1 MAITARTLVGAELQA
16 AQFLGLPYLIRNNTT
31 LNQKFEIEAAQVPG
45 AGVYPKTQYLA
56 IGNRGH
62 RFVAGADGEPYPE
75 YIKHRVSDQSLY
87 RHIPFVCREEDDD
100 LPPEQ
105 RSKYALRRVEIHN
118 NKRYFVYYLMRLD
131 YTNVSTELINTE
143 VDEGVSNTVAFVHT
157 NDNLNPTPPVVP
169 PNQAVQTLP
178 DGDYL
183 SVRCLVTVQ
192 FTPAEVAEIINAVEI
207 TLGNRQLAA
216 ISELGI
222 VSGVNKVVGVEEF
235 GGGTV
240 QFNEVIAAQITT
252 HITTYNF
259 LPASNDGARFTF
271 DLGIT
276 ESLLT
281 EVNQGNQIAQF

>member
-1 MAITARTLVGAELQA
+1 MAITVRTLVGAELQA
-16 AQFLGLPYLIRNNTT
+16 AQFLGLPYPIRNNTT
-31 LNQKFEIEAAQVPG
+31 LNQKFEIEAAQTPG
-45 AGVYPKTQYLA
+45 AGVYPKTQFLT

-62 RFVAGADGEPYPE
+62 RFAAGADGEPYPE
-75 YIKHRVSDQSLY
+75 YVKHRARDQSLF

-105 RSKYALRRVEIHN
+105 RSKYCLRRVEIHN
-118 NKRYFVYYLMRLD
+118 TKRYFVYYGMRLD
-131 YTNVSTELINTE
+131 YTNVTTELINTE
-143 VDEGVSNTVAFVHT
+143 VDEGIANTTAFSHVY
-157 NDNLNPTPPVVP
+157 DDLQPVQPVIP

-183 SVRCLVTVQ
+183 SVRCLVTIQ
-192 FTPAEVAEIINAVEI
+192 FTAAEVEEIVNAVEI

-222 VSGVNKVVGVEEF
+222 VSGVNKIVGVEEF

-252 HITTYNF
+252 HISTYNF
-259 LPASNDGARFTF
+259 LPASNDGTKFTF

-276 ESLLT
+276 EALLT
-281 EVNQGNQIAQF
+281 EVSQGNQIAQF